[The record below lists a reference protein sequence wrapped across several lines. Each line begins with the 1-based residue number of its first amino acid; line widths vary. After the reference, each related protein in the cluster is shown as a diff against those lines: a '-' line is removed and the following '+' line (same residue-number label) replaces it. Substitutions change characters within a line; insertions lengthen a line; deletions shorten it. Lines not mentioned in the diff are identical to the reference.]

1 MLSILRLCVLLQQVD
16 FLTECLYDCFSVS
29 LRHCTQQLN
38 QPIHGGTRKGLPQ
51 FKDLIGNGRGSQFI
65 DFCINDGTG
74 LMKPCQHMFVVV
86 FPHFFIRSKWG

>member
-1 MLSILRLCVLLQQVD
+1 MLSIAIVRVLLQQVD